1 MTLIS
6 TTAPTTSGFVSA
18 IAAIDNYFIASSVSG
33 GSATT
38 FLTDQWFG
46 STSSNRVVRVGGDAA
61 NGADAGAFLVNAAGG
76 SSGASRDFGA
86 RLAF

>member
-6 TTAPTTSGFVSA
+6 TTAPTTSDYVSA

-33 GSATT
+33 GSSTT
-38 FLTDQWFG
+38 YLTDYWYG
-46 STSSNRVVRVGGDAA
+46 STSSNRVVRVGGNALGAA
-61 NGADAGAFLVNAAGG
+61 AGAFAVAASDD
-76 SSGASRDFGA
+76 SSIADRARGA

>member
-1 MTLIS
+1 
-6 TTAPTTSGFVSA
+6 VSA

-33 GSATT
+33 GSSST

-46 STSSNRVVRVGGDAA
+46 STSSNRVVRVGGDATD
-61 NGADAGAFLVNAAGG
+61 GAPAGAFGVSAVNA
-76 SSGASRDFGA
+76 SSLAFRSIGA